1 MIESPRWLATKRRFK
16 ECATVLQKF
25 ADINGK
31 DVQVTE
37 TLLEEM
43 MPNQIVEPVYGMASL
58 FSHWRLAKNTLL
70 LMVAW

>member
-1 MIESPRWLATKRRFK
+1 
-16 ECATVLQKF
+16 VLQKF